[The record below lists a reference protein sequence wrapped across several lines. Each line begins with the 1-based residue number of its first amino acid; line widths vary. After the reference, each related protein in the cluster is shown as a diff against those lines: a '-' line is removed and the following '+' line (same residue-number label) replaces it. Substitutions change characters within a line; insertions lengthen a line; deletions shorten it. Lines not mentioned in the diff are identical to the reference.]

1 MQNETPMTLYARK
14 LVAEKGPIK
23 AIGNRDVE
31 CVADGWAVK
40 VRQLRKHRYFQLSR
54 GKFIWS
60 EKLQNGITSGG
71 LVVMGTEFPETLAAS
86 DTAFAGKPVNQL
98 MQLPAEIAAAL
109 SEAAVTKVKYRPKE
123 GISPSFLT
131 VEYIYN

>member
-1 MQNETPMTLYARK
+1 MTLYARK

-23 AIGNRDVE
+23 GIGTRNIE
-31 CVADGWAVK
+31 CVANGWGVK
-40 VRQLRKHRYFQLSR
+40 VRQLKKHHYFQLSK
-54 GKFIWS
+54 GNFIWS
-60 EKLQNGITSGG
+60 EKQQNGITSGG

-86 DTAFAGKPVNQL
+86 DAAFTGKPVNQL
-98 MQLPAEIAAAL
+98 MQLPTEIAAAL
-109 SEAAVTKVKYRPKE
+109 SQATVKKVKYRPKE